1 MAIKRKNFEK
11 AVNGLL
17 SPHNY
22 EYMLFVQS
30 QLKKNPHHLLTHK
43 LSRAQD
49 VIKIVQAE
57 TPSAML
63 SSLDDALRVLREAVR
78 RLK

>member
-1 MAIKRKNFEK
+1 MSLKKRNFEK

-17 SPHNY
+17 SPHNS
-22 EYMLFVQS
+22 EYMLFIQS
-30 QLKKNPHHLLTHK
+30 QLKKNPHRFLP
-43 LSRAQD
+43 RGVVCAQD
-49 VIKIVQAE
+49 VVETVQAE

-63 SSLDDALRVLREAVR
+63 SSSDDALRVLREAIR